1 MIILTKLGKEN
12 KEIVINAEF
21 IEFIE
26 EIPDTIISL
35 STGKKILVQ
44 EKKEEIIK
52 KVVNYKRSI
61 LI

>member
-1 MIILTKLGKEN
+1 LIILTKLGKEN